1 MNLKIPLQA
10 CLKMYNDNSMLP
22 PSLTSLHINMQTV
35 FFFNSKVIQESST
48 VSLKWHH
55 HISKQYVEFFTTFTT
70 LYDVCT
76 LEYFSTKV
84 IHTVTKY
91 SSTWIC
97 GFNHVCVHDVE
108 CYFSSMLDIW
118 HTVIT
123 CRRNAENWGD
133 GWIKSVYVLFL
144 QYIIQAWCKF
154 QFFCLLQ
161 FTELYIK
168 YT

>member
-1 MNLKIPLQA
+1 
-10 CLKMYNDNSMLP
+10 MYNDNSMLP
-22 PSLTSLHINMQTV
+22 PSLTSLHINMQT

-48 VSLKWHH
+48 VSLRWHH
-55 HISKQYVEFFTTFTT
+55 HISKQYVEFFTTFTI
-70 LYDVCT
+70 LCDVCT
-76 LEYFSTKV
+76 LEHFSTKV
-84 IHTVTKY
+84 IHTMTKY

-97 GFNHVCVHDVE
+97 GFNHLCVHDVV

-133 GWIKSVYVLFL
+133 GWIKSVCFVSTVHYNKSDVNFSFSV
-144 QYIIQAWCKF
+144 YCS
-154 QFFCLLQ
+154 LLN
-161 FTELYIK
+161 